1 MRGPYRIRPLD
12 SSNNLRLRIGSPS
25 LLLKDAM
32 VQSNSVL
39 RPLTYTPIARFLFG
53 IILVMS
59 GGLSTATAQTLTG
72 DQLGNGLS
80 ISVWSPHAQCPGVA
94 PLVAVEIDPDRY
106 RFTVHYYRQEGVP
119 EPLDIRQWQ
128 ERTGHDLVFN
138 AGLFRE
144 NYAYLGLLYGNGRSL
159 GSKRHATWQGLFAA
173 EPAADRSPRAR
184 VLDLTFDTFDEAH
197 APYREVAQSLML
209 LDRTGKV
216 RVRQTGKRAY
226 QTLVAE
232 QSNGHLLLLKTTE
245 VVSLYTLGE
254 CLRDAFPS
262 LRQVMAMDG
271 GSSSDIAVSPSLRQA
286 TSKMA
291 GTHGWIPLLED
302 SLATHIGLP
311 AVIGV
316 SPRPEQTGVKAVGK

>member
-1 MRGPYRIRPLD
+1 
-12 SSNNLRLRIGSPS
+12 
-25 LLLKDAM
+25 M
-32 VQSNSVL
+32 VQDYSFYRSL
-39 RPLTYTPIARFLFG
+39 PFPPLALFPLGIALLMF
-53 IILVMS
+53 S
-59 GGLSTATAQTLTG
+59 GPSATTAQTLTG
-72 DQLGNGLS
+72 DRLGDGLS
-80 ISVWSPHAQCPGVA
+80 ISVWDPPTQCLDVA
-94 PLVAVEIDPDRY
+94 PLVVVEIDPDRY
-106 RFTVHYYRQEGVP
+106 RFTVHYYQQDGFS

-159 GSKRHATWQGLFAA
+159 GSKRHTTWLGLFVA
-173 EPAADRSPRAR
+173 EPEADRSRRAR
-184 VLDLTFDTFDEAH
+184 VLDLTFDTFDEQH
-197 APYREVAQSLML
+197 VPYREVAQSLML

-216 RVRQTGKRAY
+216 RVRQTGKHAH

-232 QSNGHLLLLKTTE
+232 RDNGHLLILKTTE
-245 VVSLYTLGE
+245 VASLYALGE

-271 GSSSDIAVSPSLRQA
+271 GSSSDVAVSPLLRQA

-291 GTHGWIPLLED
+291 GLHSWIPLLED
-302 SLATHIGLP
+302 SITTHVGLP

-316 SPRPEQTGVKAVGK
+316 SPRREQAGAKALGK